1 MDDAFDTIR
10 NQRVRAASASA
21 GRFPDRY
28 LCPVCQS
35 EVFYAAGEF
44 QSPHFRHRPGSEGD
58 ECERRAKNFHRDVPL
73 AQHEYEHLDAV
84 LVAAQ
89 SPLNGE
95 TLVTF
100 AVRFRPAYQAGIAHF
115 IAGERSIPYTIHTTL
130 RQQYFPIDSPEKSY
144 LIKAEITGKQHEL
157 HIVEGF
163 DERPAVFR
171 ATDREAVRIPKHRI
185 LKPGG
190 HIVVSRKPIRH
201 FHQVVQQETLK
212 TIQGLHAMSIQI
224 PEDPSWQVR
233 QDLESI
239 LGFEIAAKIA
249 DYGFLAPVGGYELA
263 PDCWEISKDAE
274 LAIRIRV
281 SRHIA
286 PTLKRVLVQE
296 RVSAVC
302 LRII

>member
-44 QSPHFRHRPGSEGD
+44 QSPHFRHRPGSEDD

-100 AVRFRPAYQAGIAHF
+100 FVRFRPAYQAGIAHF
-115 IAGERSIPYTIHTTL
+115 IAGKRSIPYTIHATF

-144 LIKAEITGKQHEL
+144 LIKAQLTGKQHEL

-190 HIVVSRKPIRH
+190 HIVVSRKPIHH
-201 FHQVVQQETLK
+201 FHLLVQPKALK

-224 PEDPSWQVR
+224 PEDPSLQVR
-233 QDLESI
+233 ASNANRWDI
-239 LGFEIAAKIA
+239 
-249 DYGFLAPVGGYELA
+249 
-263 PDCWEISKDAE
+263 
-274 LAIRIRV
+274 IR
-281 SRHIA
+281 
-286 PTLKRVLVQE
+286 
-296 RVSAVC
+296 
-302 LRII
+302 